1 MAAGTSGGECAALP
15 ITAARVVG
23 DADDRLAHQSKLDV
37 VVRDAAD
44 VAGPLGRRL
53 ADAALR
59 GGEL

>member
-1 MAAGTSGGECAALP
+1 MVAGTSGGEGAALS
-15 ITAARVVG
+15 ITVAHLVG
-23 DADDRLAHQSKLDV
+23 DASDGFAHSSELDV

>member
-1 MAAGTSGGECAALP
+1 MAVGTSGGECAALS
-15 ITAARVVG
+15 ITVARSVG
-23 DADDRLAHQSKLDV
+23 DAGDGLAHSSELYV